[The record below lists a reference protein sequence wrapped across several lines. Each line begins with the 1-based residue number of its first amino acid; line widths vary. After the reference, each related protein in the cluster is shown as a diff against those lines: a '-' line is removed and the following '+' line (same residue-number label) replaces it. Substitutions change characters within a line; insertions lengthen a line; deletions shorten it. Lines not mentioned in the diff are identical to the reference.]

1 MTKFK
6 AVIIDD
12 EKNCCEVLEWLIQNH
27 CPELHLSAICQSA
40 EEGIA
45 EIKKSAPDII
55 FLDIEMPK
63 MNGFEMLESLMPIQ
77 FDVVFTTAYDSFAV
91 RAFKYAALNY
101 LLKPIDADD
110 LRETVA
116 RLVRKKNVPEKEQME
131 VLFKHLIHSK
141 PTIDR
146 IALSTDDG
154 LIFVHVK
161 DIVYCKADSNYT
173 FVYMDDGRK
182 ILVARTLKD
191 IDETLSG
198 KDFFRVHN
206 SYLVNVNRISRF
218 VRGDG
223 GYIVMPDQTEITV
236 SRSKRDE
243 FFQLFA
249 KF

>member
-63 MNGFEMLESLMPIQ
+63 MNGFEMLEALMPIQ

-110 LRETVA
+110 LRETVD
-116 RLVRKKNVPEKEQME
+116 RLVRKKC
-131 VLFKHLIHSK
+131 
-141 PTIDR
+141 
-146 IALSTDDG
+146 A
-154 LIFVHVK
+154 
-161 DIVYCKADSNYT
+161 
-173 FVYMDDGRK
+173 
-182 ILVARTLKD
+182 
-191 IDETLSG
+191 
-198 KDFFRVHN
+198 
-206 SYLVNVNRISRF
+206 
-218 VRGDG
+218 
-223 GYIVMPDQTEITV
+223 
-236 SRSKRDE
+236 
-243 FFQLFA
+243 
-249 KF
+249 